1 MGIAVALLAML
12 TAFHEVYGRQEKT
25 STSISIKDGGVH
37 RFTNKKGSNKL
48 DVEYDGRIEFTDDD
62 KAIKSISRGGYLRI
76 RSVSFGNKREILAEP
91 NANGSI
97 NYEYY
102 EGRRRADFDAEGKE
116 WLADVLLEV
125 IRTTGIGAE
134 GRVARFY
141 KKGGVDA
148 VLNEIDDIRSDYV
161 SHIYIK
167 ALLDEHSLNDNE
179 LVKVAGYVPRELDS
193 DHYITEVFKD
203 YGDLF
208 LKDEKTTEAFL
219 SSLERMDSD
228 HYVSVIL
235 KKTLR
240 EDLSDDL
247 IVRVLDASK
256 YMDSDHYKSTVIHDL
271 LRQDEITA
279 QVINEIVRVTADID
293 SDHYATLVL
302 RKALDR
308 EDLPDEA
315 FEGLIEAV
323 ANINSDHYIT
333 QTFTGMLNN
342 NDVSDKV
349 VEAII
354 EKMDEM
360 DSDHYKHVI
369 LSNLFENKEV
379 SSKHLNGLLELVEEM
394 DSDHYASVI
403 LIRLLKD
410 QDLEGRDRAKV
421 LNIVSNMDSDHYK
434 VTILKEV
441 MEGNLSKENIL
452 SVIEVSESIDS
463 DYYRSEVLRRLCDQL
478 GDDTEVKAAFRNA
491 ARGIGSDTYYGR
503 VARCVD

>member
-1 MGIAVALLAML
+1 MGVAVALLAML
-12 TAFHEVYGRQEKT
+12 TMLHEVYSQQTKISSKT
-25 STSISIKDGGVH
+25 SIDGVRH
-37 RFTNKKGSNKL
+37 YSHKKGSNKL

-76 RSVSFGNKREILAEP
+76 RSVSFGNRREILAEP
-91 NANGSI
+91 NSDGTI

-148 VLNEIDDIRSDYV
+148 VLSEIDDIRSDYV
-161 SHIYIK
+161 SHIYLK
-167 ALLDEHSLNDNE
+167 VLLDEHSLSDND

-208 LKDEKTTEAFL
+208 LKDERTTDAFL

-240 EDLSDDL
+240 KDLSDDL
-247 IVRVLDASK
+247 IVKVLDASK
-256 YMDSDHYKSTVIHDL
+256 YMDSDHYKSIIIHDL
-271 LRQDEITA
+271 LGQDKVTA
-279 QVINEIVRVTADID
+279 HVINEIVKITADID

-302 RKALDR
+302 REALDR
-308 EDLPDEA
+308 KDLPDEA

-323 ANINSDHYIT
+323 SNISSDHYVT
-333 QTFTGMLNN
+333 QTFTGMLNST
-342 NDVSDKV
+342 DVSDKV

-354 EKMDEM
+354 QKMEDM
-360 DSDHYKHVI
+360 DSDHYKNVI
-369 LSNLFENKEV
+369 LSKLLKNQEV
-379 SSKHLNGLLELVEEM
+379 SSRHMNGLLKVVEDM
-394 DSDHYASVI
+394 DSDHYASIV
-403 LIRLLKD
+403 LIHLLKD
-410 QDLEGRDRAKV
+410 GNLEGAKYANV
-421 LNIVSNMDSDHYK
+421 LNIVTDMDSDHYK
-434 VTILKEV
+434 VSILKEV
-441 MEGNLSKENIL
+441 MEEGLSKENIL
-452 SVIEVSESIDS
+452 GIIKVAGSIDS
-463 DYYRSEVLRRLCDQL
+463 DYYKSEVLKRLCDQL
-478 GDDTEVKAAFRNA
+478 GDDAEVKSAFRSA
-491 ARGIGSDTYYGR
+491 AREIDSDTYYGR